1 MSIVITGFADSDKVP
16 GFVGETKFG
25 ASKINIGSIALKL
38 LCVGLKTSAGS
49 ATADS
54 DVLEIFS
61 GDDADARFG
70 KGSQL
75 ARMLRRAIKQNRGYR
90 LYGAAVTE
98 TGTAATVVITI
109 ANAATSAGT
118 IRFWVGG
125 DAMDVSI
132 SSGRSAVNIA
142 ADIHAEFQK
151 HPEFCCSSGVVGA
164 VVTLTIRNL
173 GVQGNQYILAQDLSN
188 GPASVTST
196 LSGSGAAVN
205 TNMRFFGGG
214 AGQESYTTLLS
225 VLNPAWFNRV
235 ALGSDDAA
243 SAAAWEVQTDAKAG
257 PLEGRMEHV
266 VVGFNGTLANA
277 IVLAQTT
284 LNNHRFQ
291 VCWLEN
297 SECHP
302 SEIAAAM
309 ASERAATEQAAPNS
323 GYDNVTLQLLGQRL
337 FGDKPLRTELQ
348 SALDSGVTPLTTD
361 NEGNVVV
368 VRAVTT
374 RSLDGST
381 PDYRTLDVSEAVVPD
396 YVRYRLAVGW
406 TSEFVK
412 VNKHVAPDP
421 REGEPDRPA
430 GVATPSL
437 WSGYVNAELANM
449 ERELILTQTA
459 ENPAQSEYN
468 YAANRIMSAVPCVPL
483 PIQHQ
488 IGVSVRQF
496 NVSA

>member
-25 ASKINIGSIALKL
+25 ASKINIGSISLKL
-38 LCVGLKTSAGS
+38 LCVGLKTTAGS
-49 ATADS
+49 AIVDS
-54 DVLEIFS
+54 DVLEVFS
-61 GDDADARFG
+61 GDDADTKFG

-75 ARMLRRAIKQNRGYR
+75 ARMLRRAIKQNKGFR
-90 LYGAAVTE
+90 LFGAACAE
-98 TGTAATVVITI
+98 AGTAGTVVITI

-125 DAMDVSI
+125 DMLDVSI
-132 SSGRSAVNIA
+132 ASGRSANNIA
-142 ADIHAEFQK
+142 ADINAAFLQ

-164 VVTLTIRNL
+164 VVTLTIRNTGL
-173 GVQGNQYILAQDLSN
+173 QGNQYILAQDLSN

-196 LSGSGAAVN
+196 LSGAGAAVN
-205 TNMRFFGGG
+205 ANMRFFGGG
-214 AGQESYTTLLS
+214 TGQESYTTILS
-225 VLNPAWFNRV
+225 ILNPSLFDRV
-235 ALGSDDAA
+235 AVGSNDAA
-243 SAAAWEVQTDAKAG
+243 SAAAWETQTDSKAG
-257 PLEGRMEHV
+257 PLEGRMEHIMM
-266 VVGFNGTLANA
+266 GFNGTLANA
-277 IVLAQTT
+277 ITLAQTT
-284 LNNHRFQ
+284 LNNQRFQ

-309 ASERAATEQAAPNS
+309 AAERAATEQAKPNS
-323 GYDNVTLQLLGQRL
+323 GYDNVRLQLLGQRL
-337 FGDKPLRTELQ
+337 PGDKPLRTELQ

-361 NEGNVVV
+361 GEWNVLV
-368 VRAVTT
+368 VRAITT

-381 PDYRTLDVSEAVVPD
+381 PDYRTIDVSDSVVPD
-396 YVRYRLAVGW
+396 YVRRRLAIGW

-412 VNKHVAPDP
+412 ANPHVAPDP

-430 GVATPSL
+430 GVATPSS
-437 WSGYVNAELANM
+437 WSAYVNAELANM

-459 ENPAQSEYN
+459 DNPCQSEYN
-468 YAANRIMSAVPCVPL
+468 YAANRIMSAVPSIPL